1 MHWLNKIAKHHQEW
15 IKIAVNFGARDYAED
30 IVQEA
35 YIRVHKYSN
44 PEKIIKNDKV
54 NKGYMFFIIRNIC
67 NNFNNELKKTRKLP
81 LNDHVY
87 NISNESLES
96 EKDIAL
102 QNIINKMDKELENW
116 HFYEKGIFKI
126 YRDSGLSIRGIAKET
141 KISSVNIFH
150 TLKKSKNK
158 MREMFG
164 EDFEDYINGD
174 FDLID

>member
-1 MHWLNKIAKHHQEW
+1 MHWLNKIAKHHQEQ

-44 PEKIIKNDKV
+44 PEKIIKDDKV

-96 EKDIAL
+96 EKDVAL

-164 EDFEDYINGD
+164 KNFEYYINGYYN
-174 FDLID
+174 LKN

>member
-1 MHWLNKIAKHHQEW
+1 MHWLNKVAKHHEEW
-15 IKIAVNFGARDYAED
+15 IKIAINFGARDYAED

-44 PEKIIKNDKV
+44 PEKVIKNDKV

-81 LNDHVY
+81 INEQIY
-87 NISNESLES
+87 NLSDQIDEE
-96 EKDIAL
+96 EKNHAL
-102 QNIINKMDKELENW
+102 QSIINKMDEELEKW
-116 HFYEKGIFKI
+116 HFYEKGIYKI

-150 TLKKSKNK
+150 TLKKCKK
-158 MREMFG
+158 RMRDLFG
-164 EDFEDYINGD
+164 EDYEDYLNGE

>member
-1 MHWLNKIAKHHQEW
+1 
-15 IKIAVNFGARDYAED
+15 
-30 IVQEA
+30 
-35 YIRVHKYSN
+35 
-44 PEKIIKNDKV
+44 
-54 NKGYMFFIIRNIC
+54 MFFIIRNIC

>member
-1 MHWLNKIAKHHQEW
+1 MHWLNKIAKHHKEW

-54 NKGYMFFIIRNIC
+54 NKGYMFFIIINIW
-67 NNFNNELKKTRKLP
+67 NNFNNKIKKTRILP
-81 LNDHVY
+81 LNDHVQ
-87 NISNESLES
+87 NISYESLES
-96 EKDIAL
+96 EKDVAL

>member
-1 MHWLNKIAKHHQEW
+1 MHWLNKIALHHKEW

-44 PEKIIKNDKV
+44 PEKFIKNGKV
-54 NKGYMFFIIRNIC
+54 NKGYMFFIIRN
-67 NNFNNELKKTRKLP
+67 
-81 LNDHVY
+81 
-87 NISNESLES
+87 
-96 EKDIAL
+96 
-102 QNIINKMDKELENW
+102 NW

-150 TLKKSKNK
+150 TLKKSKK
-158 MREMFG
+158 AMRDLFG
-164 EDFEDYINGD
+164 EDYEDYLNGEY
-174 FDLID
+174 DLID